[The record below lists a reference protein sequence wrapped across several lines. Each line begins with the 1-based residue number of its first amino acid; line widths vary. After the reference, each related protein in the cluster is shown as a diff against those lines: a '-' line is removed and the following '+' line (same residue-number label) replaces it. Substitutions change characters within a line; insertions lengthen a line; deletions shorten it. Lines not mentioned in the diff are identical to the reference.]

1 MTSPLRFGLGEDWWV
16 YHKDKKCYD
25 ISRDALGSCFSFNT
39 TQGQPGTAVLT
50 GSRLTALVVVDMQN
64 FFLHPQ
70 CNDYPEGLEAA
81 ERTVEVVAKCRKL
94 GIQIIWLN
102 WGLTEQDLITM
113 PPAVHRGFS
122 SELIDDKKDG
132 KLPGGGR
139 TIAAWFR
146 LRYGLWPGQ
155 TPHQITDPDIMAVAK
170 SWNAELYES
179 LLQVSDA
186 EQDIFCDKNR
196 MSGMWT
202 DKTPLY
208 EAVKGQFHTL
218 LFAGVNTDQ
227 CVLGTLVDAYDR
239 GLDCVMLEDCCATR
253 TPGGKEATTWNISRS
268 YGFVTDSKSFCDGIE
283 LKTDDEKLSFLG
295 LPEGH
300 PGL

>member
-1 MTSPLRFGLGEDWWV
+1 MFFQEHPCR
-16 YHKDKKCYD
+16 
-25 ISRDALGSCFSFNT
+25 SCF
-39 TQGQPGTAVLT
+39 
-50 GSRLTALVVVDMQN
+50 GS
-64 FFLHPQ
+64 
-70 CNDYPEGLEAA
+70 
-81 ERTVEVVAKCRKL
+81 
-94 GIQIIWLN
+94 
-102 WGLTEQDLITM
+102 
-113 PPAVHRGFS
+113 
-122 SELIDDKKDG
+122 
-132 KLPGGGR
+132 
-139 TIAAWFR
+139 
-146 LRYGLWPGQ
+146 
-155 TPHQITDPDIMAVAK
+155 QITDPDIMAVAK

-253 TPGGKEATTWNISRS
+253 TPGGKEATTWNISVIPPTIPSAFHWSPHIPVYNFRAI
-268 YGFVTDSKSFCDGIE
+268 G
-283 LKTDDEKLSFLG
+283 LS
-295 LPEGH
+295 LPITSITNYLSREATA
-300 PGL
+300 L

>member
-39 TQGQPGTAVLT
+39 TQGQPGTTVLT

-122 SELIDDKKDG
+122 SELIEAKKDG
-132 KLPGGGR
+132 KLPEGIGQSRRGLGSDMGSGR
-139 TIAAWFR
+139 GR
-146 LRYGLWPGQ
+146 LL
-155 TPHQITDPDIMAVAK
+155 MAK